1 LTGKL
6 DILKK
11 EAATKAVEF
20 LQSGMTIGLGSGST
34 ARYALDAIGT
44 KIRYDELKSVIG
56 IPSSDKTAAI
66 AQKAG
71 IPLGTLDDFP
81 ILDVTIDG
89 ADEIDPELNLIK
101 GGGGALLREKI
112 LAQNSSRLIIIADQ
126 TKLSPALGTNFRLPV
141 EVIPFSLQP
150 MLNYLESIG
159 GIPSLRMGK
168 NGQRFITDEGNLIID
183 CKFDPISNPFKLA
196 QALKTRSGLVEHG
209 LFPGLATD
217 VIVAGENGI
226 QHIKSKYS

>member
-1 LTGKL
+1 MTGKL
-6 DILKK
+6 DVLKK
-11 EAATKAVEF
+11 EAAIKAVEF

-34 ARYALDAIGT
+34 ARHVLDAIGT
-44 KIRYDELKSVIG
+44 KIRNGELKFVIG

-71 IPLGTLDDFP
+71 IPIGTLDDFP

-126 TKLSPALGTNFRLPV
+126 TKLSPALGTNFTLPV
-141 EVIPFSLQP
+141 EVIQFSLHP

-159 GIPSLRMGK
+159 GKPSLRIGK

-183 CKFDPISNPFKLA
+183 CKFDPISNAFKLA
-196 QALKTRSGLVEHG
+196 QALKTRAGLVEHG
-209 LFPGLATD
+209 LFPRLATD

>member
-1 LTGKL
+1 
-6 DILKK
+6 
-11 EAATKAVEF
+11 
-20 LQSGMTIGLGSGST
+20 
-34 ARYALDAIGT
+34 
-44 KIRYDELKSVIG
+44 
-56 IPSSDKTAAI
+56 
-66 AQKAG
+66 
-71 IPLGTLDDFP
+71 LDDFP

-126 TKLSPALGTNFRLPV
+126 TKLSPALGTNFTLPV
-141 EVIPFSLQP
+141 EVIQFSLQP

-159 GIPSLRMGK
+159 GKPSLRIGK

-196 QALKTRSGLVEHG
+196 QALKTRAGLVEHG
-209 LFPGLATD
+209 LFPRLATD

-226 QHIKSKYS
+226 RHMKSKYS